1 MIQRI
6 QTLYLLCVVV
16 LTTLMATLS
25 MARFSAGVEEMSL
38 KAFGVVQTATA
49 EDVVAAASEKYVET
63 TGAGYIFSTPFM
75 GVVMV
80 LALAVALV
88 TIFLFKNRLLQIR
101 LCAVEIV
108 LQLGAQIFICF
119 YIVRMMK
126 AVADFDVHGSYFT
139 VVAAFPVVCMVLSY
153 LALRAIVKDEA
164 MVRSLDR
171 IR

>member
-6 QTLYLLCVVV
+6 QTLYLLGVAV
-16 LTTLMATLS
+16 LSTLMATLTL
-25 MARFSAGVEEMSL
+25 ARFSAGVEEMSL
-38 KAFGVVQTATA
+38 KAFGVVQTASA
-49 EDVVAAASEKYVET
+49 EDIVAAASEKYVET
-63 TGAGYIFSTPFM
+63 AEAGRIFSTPFM
-75 GVVMV
+75 GIVIV
-80 LALAVALV
+80 LALAVAAA

-108 LQLGAQIFICF
+108 LQLGAQIFIGF
-119 YIVRMMK
+119 YIVRMMR
-126 AVADFDVHGSYFT
+126 AVAEFDVHGSYFT
-139 VVAAFPVVCMVLSY
+139 VVAAFPLVCMVLSY

>member
-6 QTLYLLCVVV
+6 QTLYLLGVAV
-16 LTTLMATLS
+16 LSTLMATLS
-25 MARFSAGVEEMSL
+25 MARFSTEVEKLSL
-38 KAFGVVQTATA
+38 KAFGVVQTAAA

-63 TGAGYIFSTPFM
+63 AGAGYLFGTPFL
-75 GVVMV
+75 GAVIV
-80 LALAVALV
+80 LALAVAVV

-126 AVADFDVHGSYFT
+126 AVAEFGAYDSRFT
-139 VVAAFPVVCMVLSY
+139 VVAVFPLVCMVLSY
-153 LALRAIVKDEA
+153 LALRAVVKDEA

>member
-6 QTLYLLCVVV
+6 QTLYLLCVAV
-16 LTTLMATLS
+16 LSMLMATLT
-25 MARFSAGVEEMSL
+25 MARFLADSEEMSL
-38 KAFGVVQTATA
+38 KAFGVVQTASA
-49 EDVVAAASEKYVET
+49 VDVVAAASEKYVET
-63 TGAGYIFSTPFM
+63 PGGDTIFSTPFL
-75 GVVMV
+75 GIVIV

-126 AVADFDVHGSYFT
+126 AVAEFGVHGNCFT
-139 VVAAFPVVCMVLSY
+139 VVAAFPLVCMVLSY